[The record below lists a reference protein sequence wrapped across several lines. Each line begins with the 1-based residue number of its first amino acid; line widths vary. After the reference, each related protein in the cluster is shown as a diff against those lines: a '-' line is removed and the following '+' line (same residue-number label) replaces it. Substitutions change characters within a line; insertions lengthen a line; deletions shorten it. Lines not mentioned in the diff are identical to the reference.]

1 MASKPLGRLEK
12 VDVRTIWDHE
22 AHDFTP
28 WLAREENLAQ
38 LGDAIGMEVELEG
51 TEQDVGSFNADILC
65 RDTVDDSRVLIEN
78 QLERTDHGHLGQLL
92 MYAAGLDAV
101 TVIWIARRFRDPHRA
116 ALDWLNEIT
125 HEDIR
130 FFGIEIE
137 LWQIGE
143 SAVAPKFNLVSKPN
157 DWSKTVSRTAKSQRD
172 LTETQKLYLEYWS
185 ALSEYIDEH
194 GERVK
199 PRSPHPDNYA
209 DFAVGRS
216 GCNLSAT
223 VSTRE
228 SQVQVHLW
236 ILGTEDSEAL
246 FRLLEEERSAIEG
259 EIGVSL
265 DWQPRP
271 NKKSFVIAYRWDA
284 DPTDRDD
291 WPNQHKRITEL
302 LDAFH
307 KAFAPRLKRIDAS
320 TWTSTDEME

>member
-1 MASKPLGRLEK
+1 MSSTSLGRLEK

-22 AHDFTP
+22 ARDFTP
-28 WLAREENLAQ
+28 WLARQENLGQ
-38 LGDAIGMEVELEG
+38 LGDAIGMEMELEG
-51 TEQDVGSFNADILC
+51 TEQDVGPFNADILC

-78 QLERTDHGHLGQLL
+78 QLERTDHSHLGQLL

-101 TVIWIARRFRDPHRA
+101 TVIWIARRFRDQHRA

-125 HEDIR
+125 DKGIR

-157 DWSKTVSRTAKSQRD
+157 DWSKIVSSTAKSQAE
-172 LTETQKLYLEYWS
+172 LTDTQQLNLEYWR
-185 ALSEYIDEH
+185 ALSDHIEEH
-194 GERVK
+194 GERVTS
-199 PRSPHPDNYA
+199 RSPQAKSYA

-216 GCNLSAT
+216 GCNLSASVNT
-223 VSTRE
+223 QEPFVR
-228 SQVQVHLW
+228 VLLW
-236 ILGTEDSEAL
+236 ISGTGDSEAL
-246 FRLLEEERSAIEG
+246 FRLLEEERSVIEH

-271 NKKSFVIAYRWDA
+271 DKKSFVIAYRWDA

-291 WPNQHKRITEL
+291 WPNQHERMTKL

-307 KAFAPRLKRIDAS
+307 QAFSPRLKQLDAS
-320 TWTSTDEME
+320 NWTSTDEME